1 MDLGVACSSLPLS
14 LHGGSKCTTS
24 YSDPRLLK
32 WKYLTSQFINV
43 PYFHLNLS
51 SLYHP
56 FSSVSSSTSP
66 PSPSPSSTS
75 PPPPPSSTS
84 PPPPPSSTSPPPPP
98 SSSTS
103 SSSPSSPPSSSPCSL
118 SSSSIISFSSS
129 SSAASS
135 FLSFLSPLLS
145 FPSSSLSSSI

>member
-84 PPPPPSSTSPPPPP
+84 PPPPPSS
-98 SSSTS
+98 STS